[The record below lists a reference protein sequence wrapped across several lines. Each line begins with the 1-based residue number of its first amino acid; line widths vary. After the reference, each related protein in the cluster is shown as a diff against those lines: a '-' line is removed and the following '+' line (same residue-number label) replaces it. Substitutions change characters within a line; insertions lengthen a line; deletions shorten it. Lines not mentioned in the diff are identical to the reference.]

1 MCVCWLGSC
10 QAPAPQA
17 SIAEQRVGH
26 RLGAD
31 RLHRLVCAE
40 PSHTV
45 CHLAGQQPTGN
56 RKLLICGFIAVKM
69 ERNMHSEKE
78 CKEKKTHTKQYKK
91 PNCIRSGT

>member
-40 PSHTV
+40 PAHTV

-69 ERNMHSEKE
+69 EKNMRSEKE
-78 CKEKKTHTKQYKK
+78 RKEKKHTQNNTKN
-91 PNCIRSGT
+91 PTV